1 MTEGTKQEIPKLI
14 WKDKEYDQEKLTDM
28 QKYLFAQLLDV
39 QKKENQAK
47 FAMDQ
52 ILAMKE
58 VFTSKLEKEMEG
70 VQGQ

>member
-1 MTEGTKQEIPKLI
+1 MTEETKQGLPKI
-14 WKDKEYDQEKLTDM
+14 TWNDKEYDQDKLTDM
-28 QKYLFAQLLDV
+28 QKYLFAQLLDI

-58 VFTSKLEKEMEG
+58 VFTSKLEKEMTS
-70 VQGQ
+70 

>member
-1 MTEGTKQEIPKLI
+1 MTEEDKQKIPTLI
-14 WKDKEYDQEKLTDM
+14 WKEKQYDQEKLTDM

-39 QKKENQAK
+39 QKKEQEAK
-47 FAMDQ
+47 FKMDQ

-70 VQGQ
+70 V